1 VRIADSGITN
11 LQVIGRKVGNVQAQ
25 RLTWPIRSGVVP
37 PLADCYNPRAE
48 TGPALT
54 STLQPGHTVVLCDAA
69 EPYSQPAASP
79 DVGPGGTGKT
89 QIAAGFAYTL
99 WEARAVD
106 LVVWISATSKDAVLT
121 GYAVALADVGGA
133 EPGEDYEAA
142 AQQFLAWLAV
152 AGRPWLLV
160 LDDLTD
166 PADME
171 GLWPQGQTG
180 RVLVT
185 TRKTEPALGGQ
196 NMRITQVGVFT
207 RREALNYLTARLS
220 EDPDQRIGALDV
232 AEDLGYLP
240 LALAQA
246 AATIADR
253 RLDCGQYRTRFADRK
268 QRLAGGA
275 TTDHGLTVAATWSLA
290 TDCAD
295 QHAPA
300 GLAWPALAL
309 AALLDPNG
317 IPAPVLVSQ
326 AASMYITGRGA
337 TGTSADENRTR
348 TALYNLARLGV
359 LTIDPSSVERTVRV
373 HALVQAATQ
382 SYLSPKVLE
391 HAGRA
396 AASALVQAWPERE
409 LEPFLA
415 QAFRDCAARLR
426 EATGPLLW
434 TAGVHPVLFRAGQ
447 SLDNARLS
455 GSSIVYWQTLVD
467 TSSRLLGGDHPNTL
481 LALDH
486 LAAAYENAGRLTEAI
501 PLFERALADHERV
514 QGPGHAD
521 TVQARSSLA
530 SAYEAA
536 GRPADAIGVHARCVA
551 DLERIQGADHPD
563 TLAARESLAH
573 VYRIAGQMKDAMPIF
588 ERALADRERV
598 QGPDHPDT
606 LTARGNLAYAYR
618 LAGRIKQAIPLYRRT
633 LADRERVQGPDHT
646 DTLTARGN
654 LAYAYHTARRMKE
667 AIPLYERTLIDR
679 ERVQGPDHPDTI
691 TARGN
696 LASAYHSAGRIADA
710 VPLYER
716 TLADCER
723 TLGRGHPDTLTSRSN
738 LAHAYH
744 IAGRMTD
751 AIAVFQRTLADCERV
766 LGPDHPMTQTMREN
780 LETASS
786 V

>member
-1 VRIADSGITN
+1 M
-11 LQVIGRKVGNVQAQ
+11 QAQ

-37 PLADCYNPRAE
+37 PLADCYSPRAE

-54 STLQPGHTVVLCDAA
+54 STLQPGDTVVLCDAA
-69 EPYSQPAASP
+69 EPYSQPGAST
-79 DVGPGGTGKT
+79 DMGPGGTGKT
-89 QIAAGFAYTL
+89 QIAAGFAHTL

-106 LVVWISATSKDAVLT
+106 LVVWISAISREAVVT
-121 GYAVALADVGGA
+121 GYAVALADIGGA
-133 EPGEDYEAA
+133 EPGEDSEVA
-142 AQQFLAWLAV
+142 AQQFLGWLAG
-152 AGRPWLLV
+152 AGRPWLVV
-160 LDDLTD
+160 LDDLAD

-185 TRKTEPALGGQ
+185 TRKAEAALSGQ
-196 NMRITQVGVFT
+196 NMRIAQVGVFT

-253 RLDCGQYRTRFADRK
+253 RLDCRQYRVRFAERK

-275 TTDHGLTVAATWSLA
+275 TTEHGLTVAATWSLA

-295 QHAPA
+295 QLAPA

-317 IPAPVLVSQ
+317 IPAPVLVSP
-326 AASMYITGRGA
+326 AACTYITGRSA
-337 TGTSADENRTR
+337 TGTSADENHTR

-359 LTIDPSSVERTVRV
+359 LTIDPSSVARTVRV
-373 HALVQAATQ
+373 HALVQAATVQ
-382 SYLSPKVLE
+382 YLSPKVLDQ
-391 HAGRA
+391 AGRA
-396 AASALVQAWPERE
+396 AAHALAQAWPERD
-409 LEPFLA
+409 LDPFLA
-415 QAFRDCAARLR
+415 QAFRDCTARLR
-426 EATGPLLW
+426 ESTGSLLW
-434 TAGVHPVLFRAGQ
+434 TQGVHPVLFRAGQ

-455 GSSIVYWQTLVD
+455 GPAIAYWQTLID
-467 TSSRLLGGDHPNTL
+467 TSSRLAGGGHASTL

-501 PLFERALADHERV
+501 PLFERALGDHERV
-514 QGPGHAD
+514 QGTGHAD
-521 TVQARSSLA
+521 TAHSRRSLA
-530 SAYEAA
+530 AAYEAA
-536 GRPADAIGVHARCVA
+536 GRPADAIAVHVRCVA
-551 DLERIQGADHPD
+551 DLEKAQGADHPD
-563 TLAARESLAH
+563 TLTARESLAH
-573 VYRIAGQMKDAMPIF
+573 AYRMAGQMKDAIPIF

-618 LAGRIKQAIPLYRRT
+618 LAGRMKQAIPLYRRT
-633 LADRERVQGPDHT
+633 LADRERVQGRNHL

-654 LAYAYHTARRMKE
+654 LAYAYHSARRMKD
-667 AIPLYERTLIDR
+667 AIPLYEQTLIDR
-679 ERVQGPDHPDTI
+679 ERVQGADHPDTI

-716 TLADCER
+716 TLVDCER
-723 TLGRGHPDTLTSRSN
+723 TLGPGHPDTLTSRGN

-744 IAGRMTD
+744 TAGRMAD

>member
-1 VRIADSGITN
+1 M
-11 LQVIGRKVGNVQAQ
+11 QAQ

-54 STLQPGHTVVLCDAA
+54 GTLQPGDTVALCDSAK
-69 EPYSQPAASP
+69 PYTQSGASA
-79 DVGPGGTGKT
+79 GTGTGGTGKT
-89 QIAAGFAYTL
+89 QIAAGFAHTL

-106 LVVWISATSKDAVLT
+106 LVVWISATSREGVVT

-133 EPGEDYEAA
+133 EPGEECETA
-142 AQQFLAWLAV
+142 AQQFLAWLE
-152 AGRPWLLV
+152 GTDRPWLLV

-166 PADME
+166 PADLE

-185 TRKTEPALGGQ
+185 TRKTEAVLGGK
-196 NMRITQVGVFT
+196 NMRIAQVGVFT

-240 LALAQA
+240 VALAHA

-253 RLDCGQYRTRFADRK
+253 RLDCRQYRIRFADRK

-275 TTDHGLTVAATWSLA
+275 TTEHGLTVAATWSLA

-295 QHAPA
+295 QLAPA

-326 AASMYITGRGA
+326 AACTYITGRSA
-337 TGTSADENRTR
+337 TGTSADENHTR
-348 TALYNLARLGV
+348 AALYNLARLGV
-359 LTIDPSSVERTVRV
+359 LTIDPRSVERTVRV
-373 HALVQAATQ
+373 HALVQAATLV
-382 SYLSPKVLE
+382 YLSPKVLE
-391 HAGRA
+391 QAGRA

-409 LEPFLA
+409 LQPFLA
-415 QAFRDCAARLR
+415 QAFRDCTAMLR
-426 EATGPLLW
+426 EATGSLLW
-434 TAGVHPVLFRAGQ
+434 TPGVHPVLFRAGQ

-455 GSSIVYWQTLVD
+455 GPSIVYWQTLAD
-467 TSSRLLGGDHPNTL
+467 TTNRSLGGGHANTL
-481 LALDH
+481 LALDR
-486 LAAAYENAGRLTEAI
+486 LAAAYENAGRLAEAI
-501 PLFERALADHERV
+501 PLFERALADHERI
-514 QGPGHAD
+514 QGPAHAD
-521 TVQARSSLA
+521 TVHSRTSLA
-530 SAYEAA
+530 AAYEAA
-536 GRPADAIGVHARCVA
+536 GRPADAIGLHARCLA
-551 DLERIQGADHPD
+551 DLERVQGADHPD
-563 TLAARESLAH
+563 TLTARESLAH
-573 VYRIAGQMKDAMPIF
+573 AYRRAGQMKEAMPIF
-588 ERALADRERV
+588 ERTLADRERM

-618 LAGRIKQAIPLYRRT
+618 LAGRMKQAIPLYRRT
-633 LADRERVQGPDHT
+633 LADRERVQGPDDP

-667 AIPLYERTLIDR
+667 AIPLYEQTLIDR
-679 ERVQGPDHPDTI
+679 ERVQGPDHPDTL

-723 TLGRGHPDTLTSRSN
+723 TLGPGHPDTLTSRGN

-744 IAGRMTD
+744 TAGRMTD

-766 LGPDHPMTQTMREN
+766 LGPDHPMTETMREN